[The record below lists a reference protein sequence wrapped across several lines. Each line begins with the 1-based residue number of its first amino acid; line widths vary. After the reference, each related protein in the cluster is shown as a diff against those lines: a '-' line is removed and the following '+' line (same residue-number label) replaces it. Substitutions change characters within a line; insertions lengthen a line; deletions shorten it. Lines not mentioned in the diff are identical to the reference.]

1 MFHYRKTKFWTLT
14 LAVTNELP
22 TICRTHNIENE
33 CWENALICYEWA
45 DRDLCVIKSKLNPS
59 EHTRRYHR
67 CARALSPLFGYKSIS
82 LIQSSRSR
90 WTVLFVFGSNT
101 GAKAVNVLSFS
112 WVLGSACYI
121 VCYNGLVSENL
132 KGPAGGRGGDEQK
145 HSAQQRLQQDKEGT
159 TTPVELDKFF
169 FSSFTLS
176 FTYADL
182 LAFL

>member
-1 MFHYRKTKFWTLT
+1 M
-14 LAVTNELP
+14 
-22 TICRTHNIENE
+22 
-33 CWENALICYEWA
+33 NALICYEWD
-45 DRDLCVIKSKLNPS
+45 DRDLCVIKSELNPS

-82 LIQSSRSR
+82 LIQSSRSN

-121 VCYNGLVSENL
+121 VCYNGLVSEIL

-145 HSAQQRLQQDKEGT
+145 HSAQQRLQQDSEGT
-159 TTPVELDKFF
+159 TTPVELDKFSLFLNYNF
-169 FSSFTLS
+169 FHVLNTMKI
-176 FTYADL
+176 Y
-182 LAFL
+182 